1 MVRLSTTNWN
11 NFVSAF
17 PQVES
22 RLIGFDR
29 VFDAVNRLHTIEG
42 GQSNSFPPY
51 NIKKLDDENYE
62 ITLALA
68 GFKKSELS
76 VVVEDG
82 NLVVKGEQ
90 EKSEDEFLHKGIA
103 ERNFTR
109 TWALADEVKVTGSK
123 LKDGVL
129 TISLVHEIPEEKKHT
144 SIAVSYTHLTLP
156 TTPYV

>member
-29 VFDAVNRLHTIEG
+29 VFDAVQRLHTVEG

-82 NLVVKGEQ
+82 SLVVKGEQ

-123 LKDGVL
+123 LEDGVL
-129 TISLVHEIPEEKKHT
+129 TISLVHEIPEEKKPVD
-144 SIAVSYTHLTLP
+144 IKIK
-156 TTPYV
+156 

>member
-29 VFDAVNRLHTIEG
+29 VFDAVNRLHSIEG

-109 TWALADEVKVTGSK
+109 TWALADEVKVSGYK
-123 LKDGVL
+123 LEDGVL
-129 TISLVHEIPEEKKHT
+129 TISLVHEIPEEKKPVD
-144 SIAVSYTHLTLP
+144 IKIK
-156 TTPYV
+156 

>member
-1 MVRLSTTNWN
+1 MVRLNTTNWN
-11 NFVSAF
+11 DFVSAF

-29 VFDAVNRLHTIEG
+29 VFDAVTKLHTVEG

-51 NIKKLDDENYE
+51 NIKKLDAENYE
-62 ITLALA
+62 IQIALA
-68 GFKKSELS
+68 GFSKSELDIS
-76 VVVEDG
+76 VEDG
-82 NLVVKGEQ
+82 NLVVSGQQ
-90 EKSEDEFLHKGIA
+90 EKSDDEFLHKGIA

-129 TISLVHEIPEEKKHT
+129 TISLVHEIPEEKKPT
-144 SIAVSYTHLTLP
+144 SIEIK
-156 TTPYV
+156 

>member
-1 MVRLSTTNWN
+1 MVRLNTTNWN
-11 NFVSAF
+11 DFVSAF
-17 PQVES
+17 PQIES

-29 VFDAVNRLHTIEG
+29 VFDAVTRLHTVEG

-51 NIKKLDDENYE
+51 NIKKLDAENYE
-62 ITLALA
+62 IQIALA
-68 GFKKSELS
+68 GFNKSELDI
-76 VVVEDG
+76 VVEDG

-90 EKSEDEFLHKGIA
+90 KKSEDDFLHKGIA

-129 TISLVHEIPEEKKHT
+129 SISLVHEIPEEKKPT
-144 SIAVSYTHLTLP
+144 SIEIK
-156 TTPYV
+156 

>member
-29 VFDAVNRLHTIEG
+29 VFDAVNRLHSIEG

-109 TWALADEVKVTGSK
+109 TWALADEVKVSGSK
-123 LKDGVL
+123 LEDGVL
-129 TISLVHEIPEEKKHT
+129 TISLVHDIPEEKKP
-144 SIAVSYTHLTLP
+144 IDIKIK
-156 TTPYV
+156 

>member
-29 VFDAVNRLHTIEG
+29 VFDAVQRVNTSEA
-42 GQSNSFPPY
+42 NFPPY

-82 NLVVKGEQ
+82 NLIVKGEQ
-90 EKSEDEFLHKGIA
+90 AETSKSEFLHKGIA

-109 TWALADEVKVTGSK
+109 TWALADEVKVSGSK
-123 LKDGVL
+123 LEDGVL
-129 TISLVHEIPEEKKHT
+129 TISLVHEIPEDKKP
-144 SIAVSYTHLTLP
+144 IEIKIK
-156 TTPYV
+156 

>member
-1 MVRLSTTNWN
+1 MVRLNTTNWN
-11 NFVSAF
+11 DFVSAF

-29 VFDAVNRLHTIEG
+29 VFDAVNRLHLIEG

-51 NIKKLDDENYE
+51 NIKKLDNENYQ
-62 ITLALA
+62 IQIALA
-68 GFKKSELS
+68 GYKKEELS

-109 TWALADEVKVTGSK
+109 TWALADDVKVTGSF
-123 LKDGVL
+123 LNEGVL
-129 TISLVHEIPEEKKHT
+129 FIALVHEIPEEKKPQE
-144 SIAVSYTHLTLP
+144 IKIK
-156 TTPYV
+156 

>member
-29 VFDAVNRLHTIEG
+29 VFDAVNRLHSIEG

-82 NLVVKGEQ
+82 SLVVKGEQ

-109 TWALADEVKVTGSK
+109 TWALADEVKVSGSK
-123 LKDGVL
+123 LEDGVL
-129 TISLVHEIPEEKKHT
+129 TISLVHEIPEEKKPVD
-144 SIAVSYTHLTLP
+144 IKIK
-156 TTPYV
+156 

>member
-1 MVRLSTTNWN
+1 MVRLNTTNWN
-11 NFVSAF
+11 DFVSAF

-29 VFDAVNRLHTIEG
+29 VFDAVTKLHTVEG

-51 NIKKLDDENYE
+51 NIKKLDAENYE
-62 ITLALA
+62 IQIALA
-68 GFKKSELS
+68 GFSKSELDIS
-76 VVVEDG
+76 VEDG

-90 EKSEDEFLHKGIA
+90 EKSEDDFLHKGIA

-129 TISLVHEIPEEKKHT
+129 TISLVHEIPEEKKPT
-144 SIAVSYTHLTLP
+144 SIEIK
-156 TTPYV
+156 

>member
-29 VFDAVNRLHTIEG
+29 VFDAVNRLHSIEG

-90 EKSEDEFLHKGIA
+90 EKSEDDFLHKGIA

-109 TWALADEVKVTGSK
+109 TWALADEVKVSGSK
-123 LKDGVL
+123 LEDGVL
-129 TISLVHEIPEEKKHT
+129 TISLVHEIPEEKKPVD
-144 SIAVSYTHLTLP
+144 IKIK
-156 TTPYV
+156 

>member
-29 VFDAVNRLHTIEG
+29 VFDAVQRLHTVEG

-82 NLVVKGEQ
+82 SLVVKGEQ

-109 TWALADEVKVTGSK
+109 TWALADEVKVSGSK
-123 LKDGVL
+123 LEDGVL
-129 TISLVHEIPEEKKHT
+129 TISLVHEIPEEKKP
-144 SIAVSYTHLTLP
+144 IDIKIK
-156 TTPYV
+156 

>member
-29 VFDAVNRLHTIEG
+29 VFDAVNRLHSIEG

-109 TWALADEVKVTGSK
+109 TWA
-123 LKDGVL
+123 
-129 TISLVHEIPEEKKHT
+129 
-144 SIAVSYTHLTLP
+144 
-156 TTPYV
+156 

>member
-1 MVRLSTTNWN
+1 MVRLNTTNWN
-11 NFVSAF
+11 DFVSAF

-29 VFDAVNRLHTIEG
+29 VFDAVTRLHTVEG

-51 NIKKLDDENYE
+51 NIKRIDDENYE
-62 ITLALA
+62 IQIAIA
-68 GFKKSELS
+68 GFKKSELN

-82 NLVVKGEQ
+82 NLIVKGEQ

-109 TWALADEVKVTGSK
+109 TWALADEVKVSGSK
-123 LKDGVL
+123 LEDGVL
-129 TISLVHEIPEEKKHT
+129 TISLVHEIPEEKKPQ
-144 SIAVSYTHLTLP
+144 SIKIK
-156 TTPYV
+156 

>member
-1 MVRLSTTNWN
+1 MVRLNTTNWN
-11 NFVSAF
+11 DFVSAF

-29 VFDAVNRLHTIEG
+29 VFDAVTKLHTVEG

-51 NIKKLDDENYE
+51 NIKKLDAENYE
-62 ITLALA
+62 IQIALA
-68 GFKKSELS
+68 GFSKSELNIS
-76 VVVEDG
+76 VEDG

-90 EKSEDEFLHKGIA
+90 EKSEDEFLNKGIA

-109 TWALADEVKVTGSK
+109 TWALADDVKVTGSK

-129 TISLVHEIPEEKKHT
+129 TISLVHEIPEEKKPT
-144 SIAVSYTHLTLP
+144 SIEIK
-156 TTPYV
+156 

>member
-1 MVRLSTTNWN
+1 MVRLNTTNWN
-11 NFVSAF
+11 DFVSAF

-29 VFDAVNRLHTIEG
+29 VFDAVTKLHTVEG

-51 NIKKLDDENYE
+51 NIKKLDAENYE
-62 ITLALA
+62 IQTALA
-68 GFKKSELS
+68 GFSKSELNIS
-76 VVVEDG
+76 VEDG

-109 TWALADEVKVTGSK
+109 TWALADDVKVTGSK

-129 TISLVHEIPEEKKHT
+129 TISLVHEIPEEKKPT
-144 SIAVSYTHLTLP
+144 SIEIK
-156 TTPYV
+156 

>member
-1 MVRLSTTNWN
+1 MVRLNTTNWN
-11 NFVSAF
+11 DFVSAF
-17 PQVES
+17 PQIES

-29 VFDAVNRLHTIEG
+29 VFDAVTRLHTVEG

-51 NIKKLDDENYE
+51 NIKKLDAENYE
-62 ITLALA
+62 IQIALA
-68 GFKKSELS
+68 GFNKSELDII
-76 VVVEDG
+76 VEDG

-90 EKSEDEFLHKGIA
+90 KKSEDDFLHKGIA

-129 TISLVHEIPEEKKHT
+129 TISLVHEIPEEKKPT
-144 SIAVSYTHLTLP
+144 SIEIK
-156 TTPYV
+156 

>member
-1 MVRLSTTNWN
+1 MVRLNTTNWN
-11 NFVSAF
+11 DFVSAF

-29 VFDAVNRLHTIEG
+29 VFDAVTRLHTVEG

-51 NIKKLDDENYE
+51 NIKKLDAENYE
-62 ITLALA
+62 IQIALA
-68 GFKKSELS
+68 GFSKSELDI
-76 VVVEDG
+76 VVEDG

-90 EKSEDEFLHKGIA
+90 DKSEDEFLHKGIA

-109 TWALADEVKVTGSK
+109 TWALADDVKVTSSK

-129 TISLVHEIPEEKKHT
+129 SISLVHEIPEEKKPT
-144 SIAVSYTHLTLP
+144 SIEIK
-156 TTPYV
+156 

>member
-29 VFDAVNRLHTIEG
+29 VFDAVQRLHTVEG

-82 NLVVKGEQ
+82 SLVVKGEQ

-109 TWALADEVKVTGSK
+109 TWALADEVKVSGSK
-123 LKDGVL
+123 LEDGVL
-129 TISLVHEIPEEKKHT
+129 TISLVHEIPEEKKPVD
-144 SIAVSYTHLTLP
+144 IKIK
-156 TTPYV
+156 

>member
-29 VFDAVNRLHTIEG
+29 VFDAVNRLHSIEG

-76 VVVEDG
+76 VVVEGG

-109 TWALADEVKVTGSK
+109 TWALADEVKVSGSK
-123 LKDGVL
+123 LEDGVL
-129 TISLVHEIPEEKKHT
+129 TISLVHEIPEEKKP
-144 SIAVSYTHLTLP
+144 IDIKIK
-156 TTPYV
+156 

>member
-29 VFDAVNRLHTIEG
+29 VFDAVHRLHTIEG

-109 TWALADEVKVTGSK
+109 TWALADEVKVSGSK
-123 LKDGVL
+123 LEDGVL
-129 TISLVHEIPEEKKHT
+129 TISLVHEIPEDKKPVE
-144 SIAVSYTHLTLP
+144 IKIK
-156 TTPYV
+156 

>member
-29 VFDAVNRLHTIEG
+29 VFDAVQRLHTVEG

-109 TWALADEVKVTGSK
+109 TWALADEVKVSGSK
-123 LKDGVL
+123 LEDGVL
-129 TISLVHEIPEEKKHT
+129 TISLVHEIPEEKKP
-144 SIAVSYTHLTLP
+144 IDIKIK
-156 TTPYV
+156 

>member
-11 NFVSAF
+11 DFVSAF

-29 VFDAVNRLHTIEG
+29 VFDAVTRLHTVEG

-68 GFKKSELS
+68 GFKKSELD

-90 EKSEDEFLHKGIA
+90 EKSDDEFLHKGIA

-109 TWALADEVKVTGSK
+109 TWALADDVKVTGSK

-129 TISLVHEIPEEKKHT
+129 TISLVHEIPEEKKPT
-144 SIAVSYTHLTLP
+144 SIEIK
-156 TTPYV
+156 

>member
-29 VFDAVNRLHTIEG
+29 VFDAVNRLHSIEG

-109 TWALADEVKVTGSK
+109 TWALADDVKVTGSK

-129 TISLVHEIPEEKKHT
+129 TISLVHEIPEEKKPT
-144 SIAVSYTHLTLP
+144 SIEIK
-156 TTPYV
+156 

>member
-29 VFDAVNRLHTIEG
+29 VFDAVQRLHSIEG

-109 TWALADEVKVTGSK
+109 TWALADEVKVSGSK
-123 LKDGVL
+123 LEDGVL
-129 TISLVHEIPEEKKHT
+129 TISLVHEIPEEKKPVD
-144 SIAVSYTHLTLP
+144 IKIK
-156 TTPYV
+156 